1 MAVSVFSGSDL
12 QLNIGTQVLLD
23 NASLSIYEGERVA
36 LIGRTGCGKS
46 TLLKIIAG
54 EENAPEGTL
63 AFTRNLRVAYLPQ
76 EFQLE
81 TADTVGEY
89 IHGGLEYFESLLK
102 RYEKHPGDQALE
114 AEINKHNAWN
124 LELKVATV
132 SEKLNIPP
140 AERRCSELSGGEK
153 RRVAL
158 ARAVVGEP
166 DLLLLDEPT
175 NHLDNETVVWIE
187 NFLSAYRGTCIFVT
201 HDRYFLDRVATRIIE
216 LVNGKIY
223 SYDGSYAD
231 FLEAKAEREY
241 AEDEQEARRQSF
253 LRSEVDWVRRSPKA
267 RLKRNLGRMKRYDEI
282 LAQSGP
288 QREREVDLI
297 IPEPPRLGNK
307 SISLADISLSFGDK
321 VLLKN
326 FSYEFEPGN
335 RVGIIGANGT
345 GKTSLLKIITGQL
358 QPNSGKVDIANL
370 VEFNYVDQERMTLN
384 PECTVF
390 EEIGEGNQFTD
401 VGNRKVSVWT
411 YLRRFLFTD
420 DRINTRVDRLSG
432 GERARLILA
441 KILKRGGNFL
451 ILDEPTNDLDLPTL
465 RMLEEALAAFSGT
478 VVVVSHDRYFLNRV
492 CTAMIAM
499 DGRGG
504 VITGIGDYDYF
515 AAKMLAPPE
524 TVQEKPKPQSQQ
536 AVSQPGK
543 VRKLTWKEQQEY
555 NGMEDKIATTEA
567 RIQELEKLF
576 SAPDFYEKYGPQS
589 TELTNELE
597 AAREDLETF
606 YERWAELEDIVS
618 QS

>member
-12 QLNIGTQVLLD
+12 KLNIGSQVLLD
-23 NASLSIYEGERVA
+23 NTSLSIYEGERVA
-36 LIGRTGCGKS
+36 LVGRNGCGKS

-54 EENAPEGTL
+54 EETAPEGTL
-63 AFTRNLRVAYLPQ
+63 AFARNMRVAYLPQ
-76 EFQLE
+76 EFQLDTAE
-81 TADTVGEY
+81 TVAEY
-89 IHGGLEYFESLLK
+89 IHGGLDYFESLLK
-102 RYEKHPGDQALE
+102 RYEKHPGDQLLE

-124 LELKVATV
+124 LEVKVAIV
-132 SEKLNIPP
+132 SEKLHIPSP
-140 AERRCSELSGGEK
+140 ERHCSGLSGGEK

-187 NFLSAYRGTCIFVT
+187 NFLASYRGTCIFVT

-216 LVNGKIY
+216 LVNGQIY

-267 RLKRNLGRMKRYDEI
+267 RLKRNLGRVKRYDEI
-282 LAQSGP
+282 LSQNGP
-288 QREREVDLI
+288 KREREVELI

-307 SISLADISLSFGDK
+307 SISLTDISLSFGDK
-321 VLLKN
+321 KLLEN

-335 RVGIIGANGT
+335 RIGIIGANGT

-358 QPNSGKVDIANL
+358 QPTSGKVEIANL

-384 PECTVF
+384 PQNTVF
-390 EEIGEGNQFTD
+390 DEIGEGNQFTM
-401 VGNRKVSVWT
+401 VGSHKVSVWT
-411 YLRRFLFTD
+411 YLRRFLFAD

-465 RMLEEALAAFSGT
+465 RMLEEALASFPGT
-478 VVVVSHDRYFLNRV
+478 VVVVSHDRYFLNRI
-492 CTAMIAM
+492 CTAMIAL
-499 DGRGG
+499 DGKGG
-504 VITGIGDYDYF
+504 VITGVGDYDYF
-515 AAKMLAPPE
+515 AAKMLTSPVDV
-524 TVQEKPKPQSQQ
+524 TEKPKQTPLSSPQP
-536 AVSQPGK
+536 AK
-543 VRKLTWKEQQEY
+543 TRKLTWKEQQEL
-555 NGMEDKIATTEA
+555 NGMEDKIATSEA
-567 RIQELEKLF
+567 RIQELENLF
-576 SAPDFYEKYGPQS
+576 SSPDFYEKHGQQS
-589 TELTNELE
+589 VELTNELE
-597 AAREDLETF
+597 AAREDLETL
-606 YERWAELEDIVS
+606 YSRWEELENILI
-618 QS
+618 QN